1 MARVFMI
8 VLAGGLVLVIGG
20 MVYLGAFPP
29 TPAAHPVERTLPN
42 ADFHPR

>member
-8 VLAGGLVLVIGG
+8 VVAGGLVLVVGG
-20 MVYLGAFPP
+20 GVDVGAFPP
-29 TPAAHPVERTLPN
+29 TPAAHSVERTLPN